1 MEKLLLITVL
11 ALYSCRPEPIDNY
24 KGAIIYDKRN
34 PPINRIITMKCKEKD
49 GYYFWEIVVLKVD
62 YDKYE
67 IGDTIK

>member
-1 MEKLLLITVL
+1 MKKLLLITVL
-11 ALYSCRPEPIDNY
+11 GLYSCNPEPIDNY

-34 PPINRIITMKCKEKD
+34 PPINRIITMKCKAKD

-62 YDKYE
+62 YDRYE